1 MNNDRLK
8 FRVWDKNN
16 KRYIYFDF
24 FSHIQSR
31 TTEIGKVLDISYSS
45 CGDNLIDATYH
56 LRQTDKVEQCTGLRD
71 INCNLI
77 YAGDRGI
84 LTVFGGIGPNGGYVD
99 SDKQVNVRVEWVD
112 ECAGF
117 YFVDDNGI
125 YYDMTNSTES
135 FEIVGNIHEQK
146 D

>member
-1 MNNDRLK
+1 MNDRLK

-56 LRQTDKVEQCTGLRD
+56 LRQYEYHTGNTRT
-71 INCNLI
+71 IEEC
-77 YAGDRGI
+77 R
-84 LTVFGGIGPNGGYVD
+84 TVYRLVKAMYN
-99 SDKQVNVRVEWVD
+99 N
-112 ECAGF
+112 
-117 YFVDDNGI
+117 
-125 YYDMTNSTES
+125 
-135 FEIVGNIHEQK
+135 
-146 D
+146 

>member
-56 LRQTDKVEQCTGLRD
+56 LRQTDKVEQCTGLKD
-71 INCNLI
+71 KSTNLI
-77 YAGDRGI
+77 YANDLIKSPNNSNLLVVKQEENGLWQPYEYNSD
-84 LTVFGGIGPNGGYVD
+84 GPLGNRELPLFD
-99 SDKQVNVRVEWVD
+99 LVRLYGV
-112 ECAGF
+112 
-117 YFVDDNGI
+117 
-125 YYDMTNSTES
+125 
-135 FEIVGNIHEQK
+135 EIVGNIHEQK
-146 D
+146 DVK